1 MLYVY
6 TTLFFVLSSFL
17 LSAQS
22 GCIATIDEISR
33 IGNGYRQSSTATL
46 ANLIFDPNVNDP
58 VFDGDGSTGLFDL
71 GFARGVW
78 VGGLDPSGN
87 VKVAASGYNST
98 GVDFVPGPIW
108 NESQVDKEELCEFF
122 RKVWTISEA
131 ELLQLQS
138 LFASGNLSIG
148 DISSDILEW
157 PAKGNPHITNIN
169 IDSDLAPFFDNNSDG
184 IYDPLQGDYPV
195 PLDDSPDFI
204 PEQFRF
210 YVFND
215 QTVHGES
222 LGDPLD
228 MEFHVVDYVID
239 ASGNSESATSVF
251 TRLKSINKSLEE
263 LRDFRIGIWDDTDLG
278 CFFDDFIG
286 CDTTLNASYVYN
298 TSGSDFDDCAPY
310 QSVPNDYGVVRSL
323 VFLNRDLEKYIHF
336 FNCSIVDFDPEQ
348 CPPKF
353 GAQYYFSLN
362 GLWLDG
368 SSITTGGTGF
378 NPNNS
383 QEASHVFPDFPNNPD
398 GWSMETAGLPYL
410 DTRSL
415 SVFGEEAVVLPG
427 QIGVV
432 DYVDHLLISQE
443 KTGLDI
449 FELYETSING
459 IKQEFETEIL
469 GTVSSTQDDL
479 KRSPLF
485 SLYPNPAS
493 EVIDIKLSALIT
505 GKVQV
510 HTIEGTLIA
519 THLLSSS
526 STINLPVADYSPG
539 IYVVTLQASDGTVS
553 TARFVKL

>member
-22 GCIATIDEISR
+22 GCFAALDEISR
-33 IGNGYRQSSTATL
+33 IGNDYRQSSTSTL
-46 ANLIFDPNVNDP
+46 ANLIFDPNFNDP
-58 VFDGDGSTGLFDL
+58 VFDGDGSTEIFEL

-78 VGGLDPSGN
+78 VGGIDPSGN
-87 VKVAASGYNST
+87 VKIAASGYNST

-108 NESQVDKEELCEFF
+108 SGNQADDEDLCKFF
-122 RKVWTISEA
+122 RRVWTISGV
-131 ELLQLQS
+131 ELTQLRS

-157 PAKGNPHITNIN
+157 PAKGNPHISSIN
-169 IDSDLAPFFDNNSDG
+169 IDSELAPYFDNNSDG
-184 IYDPLQGDYPV
+184 TYDPLQGDYPV
-195 PLDDSPDFI
+195 PLDENPDFI

-222 LGDPLD
+222 LSNPLD

-251 TRLKSINKSLEE
+251 TRLKYINKGMEE

-298 TSGSDFDDCAPY
+298 TSGSDFDDCAPS
-310 QSVPNDYGVVRSL
+310 QSVPNNYGVVRSL

-336 FNCSIVDFDPEQ
+336 FNCGIVDFDPEQ

-353 GAQYYFSLN
+353 GGEYYFSLN

-378 NPNNS
+378 DPSSNQATS
-383 QEASHVFPDFPNNPD
+383 YVFPDLPNNPD

-432 DYVDHLLISQE
+432 DYVDHLLLSQE

-469 GTVSSTQDDL
+469 GAVSSTQDDL

-493 EVIDIKLSALIT
+493 ELMDINLLEKLS
-505 GKVQV
+505 GKIQV
-510 HTIEGTLIA
+510 HSVEGALLA
-519 THLLSSS
+519 THHLNNTNTLS
-526 STINLPVADYSPG
+526 LPVIDYSPG

-553 TARFVKL
+553 TDRFVKL